1 MGVAYYIALD
11 NGDADVA
18 TAVDG
23 KVLARATEDL
33 NQLAARIGL
42 GPLDDFFGASAEVLA
57 EFGVDGASP
66 GPWYDAADGVHWF
79 DTLATHIAGNR
90 RSIEHPDEIVAEL
103 KDFLAVLRKAQ
114 ASGAKWH
121 LAVDV

>member
-11 NGDADVA
+11 NGDPDAS

-23 KVLARATEDL
+23 KVLARATEAL
-33 NQLAARIGL
+33 NELAARLRL

-57 EFGVDGASP
+57 EFGVDDASP
-66 GPWYDAADGVHWF
+66 GPWYDAADGVRWF
-79 DTLATHIAGNR
+79 DTMATHIAGNR
-90 RSIEHPDEIVAEL
+90 HAIEQPDEIVAEL

>member
-11 NGDADVA
+11 KGDTDMS

-23 KVLARATEDL
+23 KILARATEAV
-33 NQLAARIGL
+33 NELAARLGL

-57 EFGVDGASP
+57 EFGVDDASP
-66 GPWYDAADGVHWF
+66 GPWYDAAEGVHWF

-90 RSIEHPDEIVAEL
+90 NAIDQPDEMVAEL
-103 KDFLAVLRKAQ
+103 KDFLAVLRAAQ

>member
-11 NGDADVA
+11 NGDPDAA

-23 KVLARATEDL
+23 KVLARATEPL
-33 NQLAARIGL
+33 NDLAARLGL
-42 GPLDDFFGASAEVLA
+42 GPLDDFFGASADVLA
-57 EFGVDGASP
+57 EFGVDDASP
-66 GPWYDAADGVHWF
+66 GPWYDAGAGVHWF
-79 DTLATHIAGNR
+79 ETMASYIAGNR
-90 RSIEHPDEIVAEL
+90 HSIEQPDEILAEL

>member
-11 NGDADVA
+11 NGDPHSS

-23 KVLARATEDL
+23 KVLARATEAL
-33 NQLAARIGL
+33 NALAARLGL

-57 EFGVDGASP
+57 EFGVDDARP
-66 GPWYDAADGVHWF
+66 GPWYDAADGVSWF
-79 DTLATHIAGNR
+79 DAVATHVAGNR
-90 RSIEHPDEIVAEL
+90 QAIEHPDEILAEL
-103 KDFLAVLRKAQ
+103 KDFLAVLRAAQ